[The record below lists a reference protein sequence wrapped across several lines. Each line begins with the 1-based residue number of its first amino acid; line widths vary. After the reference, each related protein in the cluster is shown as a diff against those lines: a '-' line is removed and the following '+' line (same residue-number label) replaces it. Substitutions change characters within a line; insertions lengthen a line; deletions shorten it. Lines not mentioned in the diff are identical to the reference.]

1 MADVAVDG
9 LGVWM
14 SEDDQIT
21 YAAALLAAEESGTS
35 AVTIADWLALADGH
49 WGTIVAPPA

>member
-14 SEDDQIT
+14 SSDDQIT
-21 YAAALLAAEESGTS
+21 YVAALDAAEEAGT
-35 AVTIADWLALADGH
+35 AAETIADWLALADGH
-49 WGTIVAPPA
+49 WGTVQAPPA